1 MTTTP
6 ARDSAAR
13 VSFRRMWEE
22 LSGVGRR
29 GDSGGYQR
37 LAWTREDH
45 DLREW
50 FAGECADRGLDL
62 VVDRVGNQW
71 AWWGDAD
78 AAAGA
83 GDPGV
88 VIGSHL
94 DSVPDG
100 GAFDGPLGVVS
111 ALAAVDELRQRGFDP
126 VRPVGLVNFVDEE
139 GSRFGAA
146 CAGSRVIT
154 GALGAD
160 RARGLTDGAGLSM
173 AEAMARAGHD
183 PGQLGRDDAA
193 LARVGAFVELH
204 IEQGRAL
211 TDLGQP
217 VGVGSDIWPHGRWR
231 IDVPGAANH
240 AGTTLLADREDA
252 LLGLAAAIIAARRSA
267 ESRGCLATVGKV
279 DVEPGSVNAVAGC
292 ATGWLDARGA
302 DAEAV
307 LAVVRDVRDVVDDF
321 DGLITEESWIPTTR
335 FDPVLVRRLA
345 TLLGGL
351 PVIAT
356 GAGHDAGILAN
367 HGIRA
372 AMLYVRNPTGVSHSP
387 DEWASADD
395 CLAGVGALAEVVAD
409 LAGPGSRLE
418 DAALYEASSR
428 DAGPRHPAGS
438 GDGSPE

>member
-6 ARDSAAR
+6 ARDGAAR
-13 VSFRRMWEE
+13 ISFRRMWDD
-22 LSGVGRR
+22 LSEVGRR
-29 GDSGGYQR
+29 GASGGYHR

-45 DLREW
+45 TMREW

-62 VVDRVGNQW
+62 TVDRMGNQW

-78 AAAGA
+78 AAAGS

-88 VIGSHL
+88 VVGSHL

-111 ALAAVDELRQRGFDP
+111 ALAAVDELRQRGFQP

-139 GSRFGAA
+139 GSRFGVA

-160 RARGLTDGAGLSM
+160 RARGLTDRAGLSM
-173 AEAMARAGHD
+173 AEAMTRAGHD
-183 PGQLGRDDAA
+183 PRRLGRDDEA

-204 IEQGRAL
+204 VEQGRTLA
-211 TDLGQP
+211 GMGRP
-217 VGVGSDIWPHGRWR
+217 IGVGSDIWPHGRWR

-240 AGTTLLADREDA
+240 AGTTTLDDREDA
-252 LLGLAAAIIAARRSA
+252 MLGLAAAIIAARRSA

-279 DVEPGSVNAVAGC
+279 DIEPGAANAIAGC

-302 DAEAV
+302 DADAV
-307 LAVVRDVRDVVDDF
+307 LGVVSDVREVAGDF
-321 DGLITEESWIPTTR
+321 GALVTQESWIPTTR

-351 PVIAT
+351 PVIGT

-367 HGIRA
+367 HGVRS

-387 DEWASADD
+387 DEWASVDD
-395 CLAGVGALAEVVAD
+395 CLAGIGALAEVVAD
-409 LAGPGSRLE
+409 LAGPGPVLRES
-418 DAALYEASSR
+418 
-428 DAGPRHPAGS
+428 GWRHPAGTGGPS
-438 GDGSPE
+438 D